1 MEELITFLLAFLG
14 RVSEFLPL
22 VGLIL
27 LCIFLVS
34 IILRATLT
42 LLAFRWQISRPKA
55 YLELTP
61 PASTTKKAHATQEL
75 FSVLHG
81 LDSTRSWKDRLLRRR
96 STLSL
101 EIISTHT
108 EGVRYIIGV
117 PVEEQK
123 NVQRMIHSYLPEA
136 KVVLIDHY
144 VELASKKKVSI
155 ISFNQTRHFAFPLL
169 PQSSFEEHDP
179 IAYVT
184 GAMTKLEPGEI
195 ITYQLIVTPRMVNE
209 ARSIATKIL
218 SNEHT
223 VSSLGKRSSGIM
235 QKIAYGINS
244 LIFAI
249 LDGFSSSSS
258 GGGDALS
265 RHRQEVAMKLK
276 PARVLTMF
284 EQELIESIHQKVSQ
298 PLFQVSVRVAVD
310 MNDSVRQKER
320 VKSMRNSLSSF
331 NSPGYQALSVS
342 KRITA
347 RLMNRLNTYLFTHRL
362 PSLQGHLSNLFAASE
377 VSDLYHLP
385 FTGTTNTEN
394 LVKSLSRA
402 LPAPLSLKNNPKLDV
417 VIGINNYHGTQ
428 TPIGLSE
435 QERERH
441 VYIIGGTGNGKT
453 TLLQYAIVQDIK
465 NGKGLAVIDPHGD
478 MAETILDYIPEDR
491 VKDVIYFNPDDLDYP
506 IGMNLLELTPGLTG
520 NDRLREKDLITESVI
535 SIFRKIFSDDDG
547 GGHRIE
553 YVLRNAIHTALT
565 QENATLFTIY
575 DLLNDPSYRK
585 KVVAQLEDENLKN
598 FWKNELGKAGDM
610 QRVKMAAGITA
621 KIGRF
626 LFSASARQILEQPRS
641 TIDFDDI
648 INNGKILICNFSK
661 GILGEDTSELFGITV
676 LAKLQLASLRRAR
689 IKQAKRRPFYLYVD
703 EFQNFATTSFVQM
716 LSEARKYKLFLLMA
730 EQSTSQQDDQKMVN
744 IILANVGTVIT
755 FRTGNPADEQSLLPM
770 FSPYIEVGDIAN
782 LAPFTF
788 YARLAAVRS
797 QEALSGTTV
806 LLEERRSD
814 NSDAVIEQTRKLFQ
828 PSDFSI
834 YREKHQEQ
842 VKHGKAHKKSN
853 GPSVKI
859 PGK

>member
-1 MEELITFLLAFLG
+1 MEELITFLLAFFG
-14 RVSEFLPL
+14 HVSEFLPL
-22 VGLIL
+22 VGFIL
-27 LCIFLVS
+27 LCVFLVS

-42 LLAFRWQISRPKA
+42 LLAFRWQMTRPKA
-55 YLELTP
+55 YLELAP

-81 LDSTRSWKDRLLRRR
+81 LNSTRSWKDRLLRRR
-96 STLSL
+96 STFSL

-108 EGVRYIIGV
+108 EGIRYMIGV
-117 PVEEQK
+117 PAEEQK
-123 NVQRMIHSYLPEA
+123 NIQRMIHSYLPQA
-136 KVVLIDHY
+136 KVALIDHY
-144 VELASKKKVSI
+144 VELTNKKKVSI

-169 PQSSFEEHDP
+169 PQSSLEEHDP

-184 GAMTKLEPGEI
+184 GAMTKLEPGEM
-195 ITYQLIVTPRMVNE
+195 ITYQLIVTPRTVNE

-223 VSSLGKRSSGIM
+223 ISSLGKRSSGIL
-235 QKIAYGINS
+235 QKIAYAVNS
-244 LIFAI
+244 LIFSI
-249 LDGFSSSSS
+249 LDGFSSSGSS
-258 GGGDALS
+258 GGDSLS

-276 PARVLTMF
+276 PARVLTTF

-298 PLFQVSVRVAVD
+298 PLFQVNIRISVY

-342 KRITA
+342 KWIAA
-347 RLMNRLNTYLFTHRL
+347 RTMNRPNTYLFTYRL
-362 PSLQGHLSNLFAASE
+362 PSLQGDVSNLFAASE
-377 VSDLYHLP
+377 VSDLYHFP

-402 LPAPLSLKNNPKLDV
+402 LPAPLSLKNNTKLDV
-417 VIGINNYHGTQ
+417 IIGMNNYHGTQ
-428 TPIGLSE
+428 TPIGLTE

-478 MAETILDYIPEDR
+478 MAETILGYIPEDR

-626 LFSASARQILEQPRS
+626 LFSASARQILEQPKS
-641 TIDFDDI
+641 TINFDDI
-648 INNGKILICNFSK
+648 INSGKILICNFSK
-661 GILGEDTSELFGITV
+661 GLLGEDTSELFGITV

-689 IKQAKRRPFYLYVD
+689 VKQVERRPFYLYVD

-744 IILANVGTVIT
+744 IILANVGTVIA
-755 FRTGNPADEQSLLPM
+755 FRTGNPADERSLLPM
-770 FSPYIEVGDIAN
+770 FSPYIEAGDIAN

-797 QEALSGTTV
+797 QEALSGNTI
-806 LLEERRSD
+806 LLRERRSD
-814 NSDAVIEQTRKLFQ
+814 NSGVVIEQTRKLFQ
-828 PSDFSI
+828 SLNITSDETGS
-834 YREKHQEQ
+834 KKQ
-842 VKHGKAHKKSN
+842 AMPKKSAK
-853 GPSVKI
+853 STVKV